1 MVSGRVS
8 PEAGKGLVAS
18 SLVASVLFLLASS
31 GDAVDE
37 VLLMGVSLDRGRDM
51 PGKDF
56 WWLKR
61 VRRRGCDQPAF
72 VGVAVAD
79 CLVGAWEG
87 VGVVVPEGA
96 ELALGCAAPCPDRV
110 FCTQVS

>member
-37 VLLMGVSLDRGRDM
+37 VLLIGGL
-51 PGKDF
+51 
-56 WWLKR
+56 
-61 VRRRGCDQPAF
+61 
-72 VGVAVAD
+72 
-79 CLVGAWEG
+79 
-87 VGVVVPEGA
+87 
-96 ELALGCAAPCPDRV
+96 LG
-110 FCTQVS
+110 